1 MVFWCSCEFTG
12 TQEELAVHLKLCKY
26 EGMKDFLGHMEE
38 KMGELQES
46 LEEKDQEINFLRSM
60 LGKLSER
67 LENLEKTAEIKL
79 GQGRIYDYLY
89 TTTTVEQCFMVSINI
104 YRFPDIWIDSYFF
117 FNSWIVFFS

>member
-1 MVFWCSCEFTG
+1 M
-12 TQEELAVHLKLCKY
+12 CKY

-38 KMGELQES
+38 KVGELQES

-79 GQGRIYDYLY
+79 GQWCIVIMFLLLY
-89 TTTTVEQCFMVSINI
+89 YNFLLTLNSKFMEFLRS
-104 YRFPDIWIDSYFF
+104 D
-117 FNSWIVFFS
+117 

>member
-1 MVFWCSCEFTG
+1 M
-12 TQEELAVHLKLCKY
+12 CKY

-38 KMGELQES
+38 KVGELQES

-79 GQGRIYDYLY
+79 GQWCIVIMFLLLY
-89 TTTTVEQCFMVSINI
+89 YNFLLILNSKFMKFLQS
-104 YRFPDIWIDSYFF
+104 D
-117 FNSWIVFFS
+117 

>member
-1 MVFWCSCEFTG
+1 
-12 TQEELAVHLKLCKY
+12 
-26 EGMKDFLGHMEE
+26 
-38 KMGELQES
+38 MGELQES

-89 TTTTVEQCFMVSINI
+89 TTTTVEQCFMVSINL
-104 YRFPDIWIDSYFF
+104 YRFPDI
-117 FNSWIVFFS
+117 

>member
-1 MVFWCSCEFTG
+1 
-12 TQEELAVHLKLCKY
+12 
-26 EGMKDFLGHMEE
+26 MKDFLGHMEE

-79 GQGRIYDYLY
+79 GQSRIYDY
-89 TTTTVEQCFMVSINI
+89 TTTTVEQCFMVSINL
-104 YRFPDIWIDSYFF
+104 YRFPDIWIESCWFF
-117 FNSWIVFFS
+117 

>member
-1 MVFWCSCEFTG
+1 M
-12 TQEELAVHLKLCKY
+12 CKY

-38 KMGELQES
+38 KVGELQES

-79 GQGRIYDYLY
+79 GQWCIVIIFLLLY
-89 TTTTVEQCFMVSINI
+89 YNFLLTLNSKFMEFLKS
-104 YRFPDIWIDSYFF
+104 D
-117 FNSWIVFFS
+117 

>member
-1 MVFWCSCEFTG
+1 
-12 TQEELAVHLKLCKY
+12 
-26 EGMKDFLGHMEE
+26 MKDFLGHMEE

-89 TTTTVEQCFMVSINI
+89 TTTTVEQCFMVSINL
-104 YRFPDIWIDSYFF
+104 YRFPDI
-117 FNSWIVFFS
+117 

>member
-1 MVFWCSCEFTG
+1 M
-12 TQEELAVHLKLCKY
+12 CKY

-38 KMGELQES
+38 KVGELQES

-79 GQGRIYDYLY
+79 GQWCIVIMFLLLY
-89 TTTTVEQCFMVSINI
+89 YNFLLTLNSKFMEFLKS
-104 YRFPDIWIDSYFF
+104 D
-117 FNSWIVFFS
+117 